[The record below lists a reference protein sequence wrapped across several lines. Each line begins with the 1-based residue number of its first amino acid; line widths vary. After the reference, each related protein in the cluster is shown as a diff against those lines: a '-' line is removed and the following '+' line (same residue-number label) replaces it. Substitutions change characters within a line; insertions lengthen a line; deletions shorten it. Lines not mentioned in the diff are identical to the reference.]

1 MWPVVRISILT
12 GQFLLCPYFAVVPC
26 ALCNF
31 VLTLFT
37 VHSISFCVLRY
48 LDYLFYFP
56 IVLTISHLLSNITF
70 LYNCSLFMVLKGGR
84 LLPCYFHQV
93 LDLPLWDSVV
103 ILLGTVVANLL
114 CSSQLHCKL
123 SAFWS
128 ATMGQ
133 ILTRYP
139 YFLWISSDII
149 VYLKPW
155 HEFCRMHITKLRSYC
170 YCP

>member
-1 MWPVVRISILT
+1 MANFYFFVFCSVLKFLNLFVYLKSLVQMWPVVRISILT

-93 LDLPLWDSVV
+93 LDLQLRDSVV

-128 ATMGQ
+128 ATTGQ
-133 ILTRYP
+133 ISTG
-139 YFLWISSDII
+139 
-149 VYLKPW
+149 
-155 HEFCRMHITKLRSYC
+155 
-170 YCP
+170 